1 MKNLSVLTQRTLIV
15 TSTTTIDAVSLPS
28 IGIGSHQIKRTHIA
42 WIWMKINKIG
52 KMGFS
57 IWNRMLKGASMVAFH
72 DSYGGRSRGYTEWCV
87 CRGWGHHP
95 CMVVV

>member
-57 IWNRMLKGASMVAFH
+57 IWNRELQWWLFMIVMEEDREAIQNGVCVV
-72 DSYGGRSRGYTEWCV
+72 GGGTTLAWWSCEFS
-87 CRGWGHHP
+87 
-95 CMVVV
+95 